1 MSRSLIRN
9 AAGAA
14 LLGMT
19 LTACG
24 DSTGVDTGATI
35 NVLLTDAPAAY
46 ISEAMV
52 DIGAVELLGG
62 AGGPVVLSVDG
73 TGGLVDLLDLQ
84 GAATMALASMEIE
97 AGTYTQLRLIV
108 EAASVTLKPGY
119 EFTDGST
126 SMTLTVPSGAQT
138 GIKLNLSAGEAAG
151 TEGGIEI
158 VPGEMVL
165 IVDFDV
171 NQSFVIQGNPDT
183 PAGITGMLFQPTL
196 RVVVNDVAGSISGTV
211 STQVTDAA
219 VEGLVVT
226 ADPVAG
232 TTLEPF
238 QTVAATTLTDVN
250 GEYTIFFLVPGDY
263 EVSVAAGEGLAAT
276 PVTVTVGESQ
286 NVTAVDFDITVG

>member
-1 MSRSLIRN
+1 MSRSLVRN
-9 AAGAA
+9 AAGVV

-19 LTACG
+19 LAACG

-35 NVLLTDAPAAY
+35 NVLLTDAPAEY
-46 ISEAMV
+46 ISAAMV

-73 TGGLVDLLDLQ
+73 TDGLVDLLDLQ
-84 GAATMALASMEIE
+84 GAATTVLASMEIE

-119 EFTDGST
+119 TFTDGST

-165 IVDFDV
+165 VVDFDV
-171 NQSFVIQGNPDT
+171 NQSFVIQGNPRMQ
-183 PAGITGMLFQPTL
+183 AGITGMLFRPTL

-211 STQVTDAA
+211 STQVTDATVA
-219 VEGLVVT
+219 GRVVT

-238 QTVAATTLTDVN
+238 QTVAATTITDMD
-250 GEYTIFFLVPGDY
+250 GAYTIFFLVPGDY
-263 EVSVAAGEGLAAT
+263 EVSVAAGEGLTAT
-276 PVTVTVGESQ
+276 PVTVTVGNSQ
-286 NVTAVDFDITVG
+286 NVTAIDFDIIVG

>member
-1 MSRSLIRN
+1 MSRSLVRN

-19 LTACG
+19 LAACG

-35 NVLLTDAPAAY
+35 NVLLTDGPAEY

-73 TGGLVDLLDLQ
+73 TDGLVNLLDLQ
-84 GAATMALASMEIE
+84 GAATTALASMEIE

-165 IVDFDV
+165 VVDFDV
-171 NQSFVIQGNPDT
+171 NQSFVIQGNPAT
-183 PAGITGMLFQPTL
+183 PAGITGVSFQPTL

-211 STQVTDAA
+211 STQVTDAT

-238 QTVAATTLTDVN
+238 QTVAATTITDM
-250 GEYTIFFLVPGDY
+250 GGAYTIFFLVPGDY
-263 EVSVAAGEGLAAT
+263 EVSVAAGEGLTAT
-276 PVTVTVGESQ
+276 PVTVAVGDSQ
-286 NVTAVDFDITVG
+286 NVTAVDFDISVG